1 MGFGVEVGSE
11 RSPPEVGEMVGST
24 TLVPVG
30 VGNGV
35 SVGVAVAVEL
45 GVKVGGA
52 IVGNSV
58 ATAASCCRLARLAS
72 KTTLSPSNPTQ
83 IRPTRAMA
91 RRTNNL
97 LFD

>member
-1 MGFGVEVGSE
+1 MLVGSE
-11 RSPPEVGEMVGST
+11 RSPPGVGVLVGPT

-30 VGNGV
+30 VGKGV
-35 SVGVAVAVEL
+35 SVGVAVGVEV
-45 GVKVGGA
+45 GVSVGRTT
-52 IVGNSV
+52 VGKSV
-58 ATAASCCRLARLAS
+58 ATATSSSRLARLAS